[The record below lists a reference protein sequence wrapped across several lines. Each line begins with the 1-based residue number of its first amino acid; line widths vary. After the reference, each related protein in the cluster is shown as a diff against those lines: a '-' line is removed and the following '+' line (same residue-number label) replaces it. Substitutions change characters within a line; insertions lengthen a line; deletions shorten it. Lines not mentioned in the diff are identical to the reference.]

1 MQEQFEEISTLAP
14 FTAHRVTLV
23 DDIGDGH
30 VGRRS
35 MKFQESFNKHSV
47 DVNDE

>member
-14 FTAHRVTLV
+14 FTAHCVTLV

-30 VGRRS
+30 VGRHS
-35 MKFQESFNKHSV
+35 MKFQESFDKYSI